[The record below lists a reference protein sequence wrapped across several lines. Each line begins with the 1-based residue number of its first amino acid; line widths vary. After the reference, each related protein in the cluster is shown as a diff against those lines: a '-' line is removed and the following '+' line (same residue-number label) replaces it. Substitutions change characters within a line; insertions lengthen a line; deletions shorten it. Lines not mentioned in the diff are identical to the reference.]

1 MNSDQKSLTQGWAAI
16 AQGCQDALGWVDA
29 VRSGSR
35 RLDNEAD
42 KLNLSLLRT
51 RNQANSLTLVARTP
65 MTFGFFG
72 ISQAG
77 KSYLI
82 SALAAGSNGSL
93 EALYGER
100 RVDFIKEVNPV
111 GGGKEATGLV
121 TRFTRQAP
129 AAPAGYPVPLRL
141 FSEIDLA
148 KILANAWFNDFNHE
162 QLSFQLDEA
171 RVEERLR
178 PFLQRATQ
186 AKSYN
191 GVSQEDVV
199 ALWDYLNASFRKS
212 VEKLEHAYWPQ
223 VLKIAPALSPGERAE
238 LFSLL
243 WGELPALTETYRS
256 LANVLTKLNH
266 ARTVFAPLETLIDHS
281 NGSIMNVDS
290 LNRLGSSQDRHVEIR
305 YWKEEQ
311 QIGSASLTQAE
322 LAALTTELIFP

>member
-1 MNSDQKSLTQGWAAI
+1 
-16 AQGCQDALGWVDA
+16 
-29 VRSGSR
+29 
-35 RLDNEAD
+35 
-42 KLNLSLLRT
+42 
-51 RNQANSLTLVARTP
+51 
-65 MTFGFFG
+65 
-72 ISQAG
+72 
-77 KSYLI
+77 
-82 SALAAGSNGSL
+82 
-93 EALYGER
+93 
-100 RVDFIKEVNPV
+100 
-111 GGGKEATGLV
+111 
-121 TRFTRQAP
+121 QAP

-281 NGSIMNVDS
+281 NGSIMN
-290 LNRLGSSQDRHVEIR
+290 
-305 YWKEEQ
+305 
-311 QIGSASLTQAE
+311 
-322 LAALTTELIFP
+322 